1 MRLVCIGDSLTTGYG
16 VFKNEG
22 WTEILRMRYGLNIV
36 SRGVN
41 GDTTAGMLDRFH
53 DDVVL
58 SGATHAVIMGGGN
71 DLMSGR
77 DLKNICANL
86 RLMAEEA
93 NANGIVPILAIEP
106 PIIPDMAKRKWSW
119 DADYI
124 YAAENCILLR
134 EWLLSWCA
142 ENNILFIDF
151 YGLFEKKLRTTS
163 ANELYVDGLHPRKL
177 GHELMAEEAAKSLG
191 KSWCCS

>member
-1 MRLVCIGDSLTTGYG
+1 MKLVCIGDSLTTGYG
-16 VFKNEG
+16 VFRREG
-22 WTEILRMRYGLNIV
+22 WTEILRIRYGLDIV
-36 SRGVN
+36 NRGVN

-58 SGATHAVIMGGGN
+58 SGATHVVIMGGGN

-93 NANGIVPILAIEP
+93 EEKGIVPILAVEP

-119 DADYI
+119 DADYTF
-124 YAAENCILLR
+124 AFENGILLR
-134 EWLLSWCA
+134 QWLLSWCA
-142 ENNILFIDF
+142 ENKIKCIDF
-151 YGLFEKKLRTTS
+151 YGLFEEKLKATTS
-163 ANELYVDGLHPRKL
+163 NELYVDGLHPRKL
-177 GHELMAEEAAKSLG
+177 GHELMAAEAAKALG
-191 KSWCCS
+191 KNCS